1 MKMLVLAIF
10 DVKAEAFMRPIFVA
24 SKGVGIRLVAD
35 EANRNAP
42 ENLLF
47 HHPEDFR
54 LFELG
59 EWDDCSGLWSGLP
72 LPSLIADLTA
82 LKS

>member
-10 DVKAEAFMRPIFVA
+10 DVQAQAFMRPLFVA
-24 SKGVGIRLVAD
+24 TKGIGIRMIAD
-35 EANRNAP
+35 EAGRNAP
-42 ENLLF
+42 DNLMF

-59 EWDDCSGLWSGLP
+59 EWDDNSGLWTGLS
-72 LPSLIADLTA
+72 LPSLIADVAA